1 MRTERYSVTGLRW
14 LVGLS
19 RPGSD
24 EAPCVVAVASAVAA
38 WALCCGGGGTMGVFR
53 PGLPGETA
61 PLGVVAALELAEEP
75 TRDDSPEE
83 EPTAA
88 TGEGASAPLGAAPDP
103 EGCGRMREADCG
115 RGTRADEEGGRD
127 DAAEVDTEAAA
138 EEDAEE
144 KRPSCS
150 GCS

>member
-1 MRTERYSVTGLRW
+1 
-14 LVGLS
+14 
-19 RPGSD
+19 
-24 EAPCVVAVASAVAA
+24 
-38 WALCCGGGGTMGVFR
+38 MGVLR

-61 PLGVVAALELAEEP
+61 PLGVVAALEFAEEP

-88 TGEGASAPLGAAPDP
+88 TGEGASAPLVMPPDP
-103 EGCGRMREADCG
+103 EGCGLMREADCG
-115 RGTRADEEGGRD
+115 RGARADEEGGRD
-127 DAAEVDTEAAA
+127 DAAEVDTEAVA